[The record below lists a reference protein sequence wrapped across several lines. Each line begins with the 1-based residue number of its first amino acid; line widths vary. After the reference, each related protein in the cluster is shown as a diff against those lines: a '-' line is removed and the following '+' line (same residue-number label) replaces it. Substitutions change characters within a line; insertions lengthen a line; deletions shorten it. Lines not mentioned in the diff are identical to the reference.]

1 MRQVA
6 LAHLPKYSCR
16 VPVSNTGM
24 TPLRDRVR
32 QAEEAGFTQAA
43 MARACKISSS
53 AVAQWKSGDSYAL
66 RAPNA
71 VALAKLTGWSASWW
85 ATGTGPREAN
95 DAPQGA
101 WPFAMVDQA
110 RFESLGERAKGFV
123 EAALS
128 RAIDDAER
136 AEKSAGLGELSTPE
150 RKPAPAAAKTA

>member
-1 MRQVA
+1 
-6 LAHLPKYSCR
+6 
-16 VPVSNTGM
+16 M

-66 RAPNA
+66 KAANA
-71 VALAKLTGWSASWW
+71 TALAKLTGWSVLWW
-85 ATGTGPREAN
+85 ATGTGPKESNEAPRN
-95 DAPQGA
+95 P

-110 RFESLGERAKGFV
+110 RFDSLGERAKGFV

-136 AEKSAGLGELSTPE
+136 AEKASGLGELSAPE
-150 RKPAPAAAKTA
+150 RQPAPAAAKTA